1 MGLLGFTSA
10 NEKKCIICEHIGF
23 AETETQAHINLLG
36 IRISAS
42 GVAADPGG
50 NLKAL
55 FLSEAGPAS
64 AGGTDLTPQNNYC
77 LSGLLPLDGQNPPVI
92 STAYTDSGSNAI
104 PHAKPLHV
112 ETIGSG
118 TNGFSYCVAQFFVY
132 YAQDMDK

>member
-1 MGLLGFTSA
+1 MGLLGFSSA
-10 NEKKCIICEHIGF
+10 NEQKCIICEHIGF

-36 IRISAS
+36 IRVSAS
-42 GVAADPGG
+42 GADADPGG
-50 NLKAL
+50 DLKKL
-55 FLSEAGPAS
+55 FLSEAGA
-64 AGGTDLTPQNNYC
+64 DLTPQNNYC
-77 LSGLLPLDGQNPPVI
+77 LSGLLPLDNQAPPGI
-92 STAYTDSGSNAI
+92 SVAYNDGNADV